1 MTHAPTPTRQLAR
14 FVHASRWSG
23 LPAPVRHEAV
33 RAFVNWVGCAI
44 GGAFHPAIDAA
55 LPALRALSAAP
66 HCSVIGRDVQLDAQ
80 SAALINGTSVGVNA
94 FDDAHVQTVI
104 HPAAPTVAALL
115 AYSEQQAERH
125 AVSGEDFLH
134 ALILSHEVQS
144 RLSCALAVAPA
155 RCHVG
160 HYMTGLTGAIGV
172 AAGLGKLM
180 GLTEQQL
187 VWAMGHGAMQ
197 GGGFRSSH
205 ATMSAAFIPGNAG
218 RNGLLAAH
226 LAASNFTCNEEP
238 LATPNGLLSVVGNP
252 PNIDA
257 LTERLGQHWE
267 CMNVAI
273 KPFPNGCLIHA
284 STDVC
289 LELRR
294 VHDFAPAEIERVEIE
309 AAALSLN
316 LTGKK
321 EPKDAYEAQVSLYH
335 WAAAALHHGRAG
347 LAEASEVCVHDPA
360 VVALRQRIVATVADD
375 LQPDEA
381 RAAVVL
387 RDGRRLQAQV
397 RPHVG
402 SAGRPLSDKQLQAKF
417 MAQTEKRLGAERAR
431 ELASHCWAI
440 AQAADVGQAA
450 PGHWGKT

>member
-1 MTHAPTPTRQLAR
+1 MTQAPTPTRQLAR
-14 FVHASRWSG
+14 FVHASRWSDV
-23 LPAPVRHEAV
+23 PAPVQHEAV

-44 GGAFHPAIDAA
+44 GGAFHPAIEAA
-55 LPALRALSAAP
+55 LPALQALSAAS
-66 HCSVIGRDVQLDAQ
+66 HCSVIGRDIRLDAQ

-115 AYSEQQAERH
+115 AHAEQH
-125 AVSGEDFLH
+125 AVTGEVLLH

-172 AAGLGKLM
+172 AAGLGKVM

-197 GGGFRSSH
+197 GGGFRASH

-226 LAASNFTCNEEP
+226 LAASNFTCHEEP

-252 PNIDA
+252 PNLDA

-294 VHDFAPAEIERVEIE
+294 AHAFAPAEIERVEIE
-309 AAALSLN
+309 AAPLSLG

-360 VVALRQRIVATVADD
+360 VIALRQRIVATVADD

-381 RAAVVL
+381 RAVVLL

-402 SAGRPLSDKQLQAKF
+402 SAGRPLSDEQLQAKF
-417 MAQTEKRLGAERAR
+417 LAQTEERLGTGRAHD
-431 ELASHCWAI
+431 LARRCWGI
-440 AQAADVGQAA
+440 AQASDVASAA
-450 PGHWGKT
+450 PGHWGRT